1 MHPLRYIGLARY
13 MRLPANTSAR
23 KGQQVHGAGLCVEL
37 RAITSGGAVVWSL
50 GRRAYFVLLLSL
62 SGLVLGLYGDELDH
76 SIKTENHSM
85 VIH

>member
-37 RAITSGGAVVWSL
+37 RAITSGGAVPSL
-50 GRRAYFVLLLSL
+50 VARSTCIFCLAVIVVRVSVRA
-62 SGLVLGLYGDELDH
+62 GW
-76 SIKTENHSM
+76 
-85 VIH
+85 